1 MSFPPSN
8 TFSIFL
14 LVLEVLQR
22 KLTLSGHRCLDW
34 MRRSVILR
42 HAQIE
47 LSSSKKNANH
57 FEKVLISEPL
67 SKLSTGPSIQSL
79 CMKIDSH
86 SCALYLATAKV
97 ARKIHRPC
105 PISFDLLD
113 RYPSLLYN
121 VQSLI

>member
-57 FEKVLISEPL
+57 FDKVLMSEPL
-67 SKLSTGPSIQSL
+67 SKPPTGPSIQSL

-86 SCALYLATAKV
+86 SCALYLVTFAV